1 MSAIESFDPSQFDRW
16 DEKTQRLAAEQLQR
30 RVEGRIRVFY
40 CTRGREC
47 DGKPHD
53 AYTWRHARGD
63 QWPPPGDDWFVWLVI
78 SGRGSGKTRTGSE
91 WVRKMSE
98 KVPAIALIG
107 RTGNDIRDTMVEGEP
122 TENGSGLIKA
132 CERAGLTGYLWEPS
146 KKLFTF
152 PNGAQARGFSGEEP
166 DTLRGK
172 QFGAAWVDEPAHIDL
187 IDEVWKMLK
196 LTLRMRT
203 DAGRAKVLCTSTPK
217 PIPWVKDLVKK
228 PSTRLVRVSTYVN
241 LENLD
246 EAFAEQILS
255 DYEGTRL
262 GRQEL
267 HGEILED
274 VEGAMWTHDMIHD
287 NRAIGFD
294 QEVTPLDRIVV
305 GVDPAGSNVRRS
317 DETGLIVVGKRGND
331 FYVLEDRSGK
341 YTPQGWASLAWDLYE
356 TWQADKIVA
365 EKNFGGSMVEQTL
378 QNAAAGRALALQL
391 VVSRR
396 GKAVRAEPVAGLYE
410 QGRVHHVKT
419 FETLEEQMTEWV
431 PGEGSSPDR
440 VDALVHAV
448 LALSGGSGPAEIAAP
463 VRTVRPGG
471 NTPGALLHPQRRAGL
486 LVSRA

>member
-1 MSAIESFDPSQFDRW
+1 MSAAAADDFDPSVFEMW
-16 DEKTQRLAAEQLQR
+16 DEKTKRLAAERLHKS
-30 RVEGRIRVFY
+30 VEGQIKVFY
-40 CTRGREC
+40 CTRGRAC

-78 SGRGSGKTRTGSE
+78 SGRGSGKTRTGAE

-98 KVPAIALIG
+98 RVPAIALVG

-122 TENGSGLIKA
+122 TENGSGLIRA
-132 CERAGLTGYLWEPS
+132 CERAGVTGYLWEPS

-203 DAGRAKVLCTSTPK
+203 SAGRAKVLCTSTPK
-217 PIPWVKDLVKK
+217 PIPWIKELAKKDN
-228 PSTRLVRVSTYVN
+228 TRLVRVSTYVN

-246 EAFAEQILS
+246 EAFAEQILA

-274 VEGAMWTHDMIHD
+274 VVGAMWTNGMIED
-287 NRAIGFD
+287 NRAHGFD
-294 QEVTPLDRIVV
+294 IEITPMDRIVV

-317 DETGLIVVGKRGND
+317 DETGLIVVGKRGNE

-341 YTPQGWASLAWDLYE
+341 YTPQGWASLAWGLYE
-356 TWQADKIVA
+356 RWQADKIVA
-365 EKNFGGSMVEQTL
+365 EKNFGGAMVEQTL

-391 VVSRR
+391 VESRR

-410 QGRVHHVKT
+410 QGRVHHTGV
-419 FETLEEQMTEWV
+419 FDELEAQMTEWV

-448 LALSGGSGPAEIAAP
+448 LALSDGRGPAEIAAP
-463 VRTVRPGG
+463 GGRMRPR
-471 NTPGALLHPQRRAGL
+471 NPGGL